1 MPAIVRLTKLTLL
14 ITATCFLV
22 IFLIWAAFVRSGS
35 LAVLGQ
41 MCQWIGVLLIGTGL
55 LSLTGEWTVERNPPY
70 QYPESA
76 GESMLVKK
84 KGSSNAGRHA
94 PAGFSYR
101 HYRRRPAAAGSRIP
115 VNPSVEFFDNH
126 IKSQLLKMPEKFN
139 KENLP

>member
-76 GESMLVKK
+76 GESTLVKK
-84 KGSSNAGRHA
+84 RGHQMPGSTPRPAFLIVTTAAGLLLLA
-94 PAGFSYR
+94 AGF
-101 HYRRRPAAAGSRIP
+101 
-115 VNPSVEFFDNH
+115 
-126 IKSQLLKMPEKFN
+126 LLTHQ
-139 KENLP
+139 